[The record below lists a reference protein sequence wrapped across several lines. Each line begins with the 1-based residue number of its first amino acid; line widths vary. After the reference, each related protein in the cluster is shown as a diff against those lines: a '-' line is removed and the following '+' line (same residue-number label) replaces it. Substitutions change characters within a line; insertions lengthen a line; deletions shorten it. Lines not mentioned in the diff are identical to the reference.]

1 MELKGHYE
9 EWRVLEPQATS
20 SSSGGVL
27 GKKKPSPASVRQ
39 HSLKRLKKAV
49 GFGFHG
55 ECGV

>member
-20 SSSGGVL
+20 SSSCVL
-27 GKKKPSPASVRQ
+27 DKKKPSPASVRQ